1 MTYASVGKS
10 YLVFDSMF
18 INKYE
23 FQSNYWI
30 GMTFYQKISKVLFYI
45 QLKFLSDRTSKR
57 LLYENNISLL
67 VDLEFLFLFYYNSF
81 IVFQPY
87 LGFFLPI
94 INMVI

>member
-45 QLKFLSDRTSKR
+45 QLKFLSDRT
-57 LLYENNISLL
+57 YENNISVL

-81 IVFQPY
+81 IIFQPY

>member
-30 GMTFYQKISKVLFYI
+30 GMTFY
-45 QLKFLSDRTSKR
+45 
-57 LLYENNISLL
+57 
-67 VDLEFLFLFYYNSF
+67 
-81 IVFQPY
+81 
-87 LGFFLPI
+87 
-94 INMVI
+94 

>member
-30 GMTFYQKISKVLFYI
+30 GMIFYQKISNVLFYI
-45 QLKFLSDRTSKR
+45 QLKFLSDRT
-57 LLYENNISLL
+57 YENNISVL

-81 IVFQPY
+81 IIFQPY